1 LIKLFGDIIKG
12 LSMVEIKI
20 IKSCCINTTRKYSS
34 LIVILASLF
43 LTSCGFLGNKEDKAK
58 NSEIS
63 KQKDWEPNVLKRVDD
78 NKGQGVI
85 IFGGGKKESASG
97 GDNVIWQA
105 SLDVLADI
113 PLAQANYAGGVI
125 ITDWYNSSNSNES
138 IKISIFINSARL
150 ETNSFDVK
158 SFKKTCTTAN
168 SCQTVNLASDFNQK
182 IKDKVLEKARVISVK
197 KETNKK

>member
-1 LIKLFGDIIKG
+1 MLKDNIIK
-12 LSMVEIKI
+12 KR
-20 IKSCCINTTRKYSS
+20 CINTTIKFSS
-34 LIVILASLF
+34 IVILASYL
-43 LTSCGFLGNKEDKAK
+43 LTSCGILGNKEEKTEK
-58 NSEIS
+58 PIIS
-63 KQKDWEPNVLKRVDD
+63 KQKDWEPNVLKRVDES
-78 NKGQGVI
+78 KGQGLI
-85 IFGGGKKESASG
+85 LFGGNKKESASG
-97 GDNVIWQA
+97 SDNIIWQA

-113 PLAQANYAGGVI
+113 PLAQANYTGGVI

-182 IKDKVLEKARVISVK
+182 IKDKVLQQARIISVD
-197 KETNKK
+197 KENSKNKK

>member
-1 LIKLFGDIIKG
+1 MPKL
-12 LSMVEIKI
+12 KI
-20 IKSCCINTTRKYSS
+20 TKKCCINTTSKCSS
-34 LIVILASLF
+34 IILILASLF
-43 LTSCGFLGNKEDKAK
+43 LTSCSFLGNKEEKPE
-58 NSEIS
+58 NTEII
-63 KQKDWEPNVLKRVDD
+63 KKKDWEPNVLKRVED
-78 NKGQGVI
+78 NKGQGVVL
-85 IFGGGKKESASG
+85 FGSGKKESATV

-158 SFKKTCTTAN
+158 SFKKTCTTSN
-168 SCQTVNLASDFNQK
+168 SCQTVNLATDFNQK
-182 IKDKVLEKARVISVK
+182 IKDKVLQQARIISVD
-197 KETNKK
+197 KENSKNKK

>member
-1 LIKLFGDIIKG
+1 MPKT
-12 LSMVEIKI
+12 KI
-20 IKSCCINTTRKYSS
+20 TKKCCINTTSKYSS
-34 LIVILASLF
+34 IILILASLF
-43 LTSCGFLGNKEDKAK
+43 ITSCGLLGNKEEKAK
-58 NSEIS
+58 NQEII
-63 KQKDWEPNVLKRVDD
+63 KKKDWEPNVLKRVED
-78 NKGQGVI
+78 NKGQGVVL
-85 IFGGGKKESASG
+85 FGSGKKESATV

-158 SFKKTCTTAN
+158 SFKKTCTTSN
-168 SCQTVNLASDFNQK
+168 SCQTVNLATDFNQK

>member
-1 LIKLFGDIIKG
+1 MPKL
-12 LSMVEIKI
+12 KI
-20 IKSCCINTTRKYSS
+20 IKKCCINTTSKCSS
-34 LIVILASLF
+34 IILILASLF
-43 LTSCGFLGNKEDKAK
+43 LTSCSFLGNKEEKPE
-58 NSEIS
+58 NTEII
-63 KQKDWEPNVLKRVDD
+63 KKKDWEPNVLKRVDE

-85 IFGGGKKESASG
+85 IFGGGKKESATA

-105 SLDVLADI
+105 SIEVLADI
-113 PLAQANYAGGVI
+113 PLAQANYTGGVI
-125 ITDWYNSSNSNES
+125 ITDWYNSSNSSES

-158 SFKKTCTTAN
+158 SFKKTCTTAT

-197 KETNKK
+197 KETSKK

>member
-1 LIKLFGDIIKG
+1 MD
-12 LSMVEIKI
+12 E
-20 IKSCCINTTRKYSS
+20 
-34 LIVILASLF
+34 
-43 LTSCGFLGNKEDKAK
+43 
-58 NSEIS
+58 
-63 KQKDWEPNVLKRVDD
+63 

-85 IFGGGKKESASG
+85 LFGGGKKESATA

-105 SLDVLADI
+105 SIEVLADI
-113 PLAQANYAGGVI
+113 PLAQANYTGGVI

-158 SFKKTCTTAN
+158 SFKKTCTTATN
-168 SCQTVNLASDFNQK
+168 YQTVNLASDFNQK